1 MSVFLGTLFELL
13 RPVPQLPQL
22 RGLAEPMPP
31 QERSFRLLLLN
42 LSAAQRKQWTRY
54 NYFDVIGGDTGTC
67 YRIRQG
73 RVLNVTE
80 LNGSGGGQRLLCF
93 EPVGRLPLGDVM
105 LS

>member
-1 MSVFLGTLFELL
+1 ME
-13 RPVPQLPQL
+13 
-22 RGLAEPMPP
+22 
-31 QERSFRLLLLN
+31 
-42 LSAAQRKQWTRY
+42 KQWTRY

-93 EPVGRLPLGDVM
+93 EPLGRLPLGDVM
-105 LS
+105 LSQKIALELFETDVLAVANASLTWDLTAAMRRSRLSV